1 MCVPAPS
8 ATVVSRSKSY
18 RLRGTERF
26 ARREARGRLRFRAV
40 REGMG
45 LIASN
50 ARFGPIPLRCGLGGL
65 RGTSPRSQGSLNEE
79 ELSRCALGMGLI
91 ASNARRGLIPLRC
104 GFGWAPRGQALPGGG
119 AEKDQRSS
127 RRMAS

>member
-1 MCVPAPS
+1 MCGPAPS

-40 REGMG
+40 REGMDG
-45 LIASN
+45 FD
-50 ARFGPIPLRCGLGGL
+50 RFQCSLRLDPAPLRFL
-65 RGTSPRSQGSLNEE
+65 E
-79 ELSRCALGMGLI
+79 
-91 ASNARRGLIPLRC
+91 
-104 GFGWAPRGQALPGGG
+104 APRDRALPGGG
-119 AEKDQRSS
+119 PEKDQRSS